1 MRFVPYAEI
10 KPSLGTQ
17 IAKLGI
23 IPHSKL
29 FKRIVK
35 NIKSQTDLHIRD
47 IEKSLLKYIR
57 KYKDH
62 VQNGTQIDKKVF
74 KDWAIVSN
82 FTETK
87 IMTYVSQAVNEYIS
101 RLVNSIKQ
109 SHPWNEGMSIHYT
122 PPRSIKRRSTK
133 KFNHMLNQITLKID
147 VDETSPST
155 TTTLN
160 KKKQVTVMCFSNLSL
175 TLTGCNETQYGQMAV
190 DALIKCY
197 PSFEVLKPPYV
208 VMTTIHY
215 PLNIPMDLADA
226 AIYIQRNIPRAR
238 SIYQPDTSSHLTIIY
253 TMGDNSDCKFI
264 IRESGKIMLSSRLP
278 PEEIRP
284 AYNTVIGTIVEY
296 INSQK

>member
-1 MRFVPYAEI
+1 MKFVPYAEI

-35 NIKSQTDLHIRD
+35 NIKAQTNLHIRD

-62 VQNGTQIDKKVF
+62 IQNGTPVEKKVF
-74 KDWAIVSN
+74 KDWSIVSN
-82 FTETK
+82 FTEIK
-87 IMTYVSQAVNEYIS
+87 IMNYVAQSVNEYIS
-101 RLVNSIKQ
+101 RLINSVKQ
-109 SHPWNEGMSIHYT
+109 SHPWDDTMAIHYT
-122 PPRSIKRRSTK
+122 PPRSVKRRSTK
-133 KFNHMLNQITLKID
+133 KFNHMLNQVTLKVD
-147 VDETSPST
+147 VAEASPST
-155 TTTLN
+155 TSS
-160 KKKQVTVMCFSNLSL
+160 KKMKQVTIMCFSNLSL
-175 TLTGCNETQYGQMAV
+175 TLTGCNETHYGQMAV
-190 DALIKCY
+190 EALIKCF
-197 PSFEVLKPPYV
+197 PSFEVLKAPYV

-226 AIYIQRNIPRAR
+226 AIYVQKHIPRAR

>member
-1 MRFVPYAEI
+1 MKFVPYAEI

-35 NIKSQTDLHIRD
+35 NIKAQTNLHIRD

-62 VQNGTQIDKKVF
+62 IENETPVEKKVF
-74 KDWAIVSN
+74 KDWSIVSN

-87 IMTYVSQAVNEYIS
+87 IMNYVAQSINEYIS
-101 RLVNSIKQ
+101 RLINSVKQ
-109 SHPWNEGMSIHYT
+109 SHPWDDNMAIHYT
-122 PPRSIKRRSTK
+122 PPRSVKRRSTK
-133 KFNHMLNQITLKID
+133 KFNHMLNQITIKVD
-147 VDETSPST
+147 VAEASPST
-155 TTTLN
+155 TST
-160 KKKQVTVMCFSNLSL
+160 KKMKQVTIMCFSNLSL

-190 DALIKCY
+190 DALVKCF
-197 PSFEVLKPPYV
+197 PSFEILKPPYV

-226 AIYIQRNIPRAR
+226 AIYIQKHVPRAR